1 MLRVLTWNLAH
12 GRDHPPDERL
22 RTWRS
27 RLLRI
32 SERNATHIQ
41 VNRDLFDEFASM
53 IAASEWDI
61 ALFQEAPPRWAQ
73 RLAEHCRADAHISL
87 TARNAL
93 APLRSAFARLNPD
106 LIASNEGGSN
116 LTLIRGDAGAELR
129 ELELRPS
136 PARRL
141 RRQPERR
148 TMAFT
153 RLASGLCVANLHAS
167 KADRVSQP
175 EADVR
180 LAAQRAVE
188 WSDGAPLILGGD
200 FNLRQRTSPALFD
213 ELEAGFELRF
223 PTVPTG
229 IDHLLSRNLE
239 ILSPPTPWP
248 AARRELQV
256 EGLRLRLSDH
266 SPVEATFARSV

>member
-1 MLRVLTWNLAH
+1 MPVIGSGRYYACMVRVLTWNLAH

-22 RTWRS
+22 KTWRS

-41 VNRDLFDEFASM
+41 VNRDLFEEFASL
-53 IAASEWDI
+53 IAGWDWDI

-73 RLAEHCRADAHISL
+73 PLAKRCGADAHRAL

-93 APLRSAFARLNPD
+93 APLRSAFARVNPD

-116 LTLIRGDAGAELR
+116 LTLVRGGAISERR
-129 ELELRPS
+129 ELELRRS

-153 RLASGLCVANLHAS
+153 RLASGICVANLHAS
-167 KADRVSQP
+167 KADPSANPRPTRDVPPSAP
-175 EADVR
+175 WSGREA
-180 LAAQRAVE
+180 
-188 WSDGAPLILGGD
+188 
-200 FNLRQRTSPALFD
+200 
-213 ELEAGFELRF
+213 
-223 PTVPTG
+223 
-229 IDHLLSRNLE
+229 SR
-239 ILSPPTPWP
+239 
-248 AARRELQV
+248 
-256 EGLRLRLSDH
+256 
-266 SPVEATFARSV
+266 